1 MYDSSRPAPA
11 DTASPLLR
19 FEEFCANALPSHLM
33 EVNDLRRSVRR
44 LFLACFAPPVIAVVL
59 IALRYRGGGLYF
71 VLMVAWIVAGGL
83 YWHRRGR
90 IYAALRERILPAV
103 AACAGPGFDFS
114 PGGSVKR
121 GRFMAGGL
129 FKGEIAGYDGGHHLS
144 GRLGRTWFEFSELC
158 VTEKG
163 HRDEADAGI
172 LFRGVY
178 FVADCNKRFAT
189 HTVVLPDTLQRGL
202 GQLGQALQAIFPQRG
217 QLIRLEDPEFE
228 KKFVV
233 YGEDQVEARYLL
245 TPALM
250 QRMVAV
256 DAKLGGRVHFAF
268 AGSHV
273 HVAIPAGGIGFEPS
287 SFTPGTEVEILR
299 TYFERL
305 RSLVGIVE
313 DLDLNTRVWT
323 KG

>member
-1 MYDSSRPAPA
+1 MDTSSRPDPA
-11 DTASPLLR
+11 DTPAPAAK
-19 FEEFCANALPSHLM
+19 FEEFCANALPAHLA
-33 EVNDLRRSVRR
+33 EVNDLRRTVSR
-44 LFLACFAPPVIAVVL
+44 LFSACFVPPVIVV
-59 IALRYRGGGLYF
+59 ALFVFGYRGGGLYF
-71 VLMVAWIVAGGL
+71 LLVVAWVVACGL
-83 YWHRRGR
+83 YLLRRAR
-90 IYAALRERILPAV
+90 IHAALRERILPAV
-103 AACAGPGFDFS
+103 AACAGPGFEFS
-114 PGGSVKR
+114 AGGAVKR
-121 GRFMAGGL
+121 RRFMAGEL

-163 HRDEADAGI
+163 HRDEADARI
-172 LFRGVY
+172 LFRGIY
-178 FVADCNKRFAT
+178 FVADFNKRFAT

-202 GQLGQALQAIFPQRG
+202 GQLGQALQAMNPNRN

-250 QRMVAV
+250 RRMVAL

-273 HVAIPAGGIGFEPS
+273 HVAIPAGGIGFDPS
-287 SFTPGTEVEILR
+287 SFASGAEVELLKD
-299 TYFERL
+299 YLERL
-305 RSLVGIVE
+305 RTLVGIIE
-313 DLDLNTRVWT
+313 DLNLNTRVWT